1 MVRRMGAVRKRH
13 THARFL
19 TPGRRVQIV
28 VAAAAA
34 YTGVCAVPAAT
45 GYAGTLSILPVA
57 LAGYLLGQRAGM
69 AVGAFA
75 GVPVAVSWLLYG
87 VPSGASFPGVVISTA
102 VAIACGFVLGRIHDL
117 NLRLSERLDKRRA
130 AEAELRSAEE
140 QSRALLEAL
149 PDTIYRIDRAGTILG
164 FHTPPGAR
172 HDADDGEA
180 RVGKNIAEV
189 LPAEVAAE
197 TVECINE
204 ALETREVVSLE
215 YQLSEE
221 GEPRDFEARLVKG
234 GEHEVIAIVR
244 DVTDLKELQRELDK
258 AHRDALQAAGTKGR
272 FLATMS
278 HQIRTPMNGVI
289 GMTNVLLQTKL
300 TPEQRE
306 YTSIIRNSGEALLS
320 ILDDV
325 LDYSKIEAGKIE
337 LGRAPFPLRAL
348 LEEITELLSARAH
361 DKGLEIA
368 SIIDARVPDWVTG
381 DRGRLRQVI
390 TNLLGNAIKF
400 TRSGQVVLRVTVVGH
415 DRDTA
420 LIRFDVTDTGMGISR
435 EQQKNLF
442 QDFTQANR
450 GIAREYGGTGLGLAI
465 SRQIVELMGGR
476 MLVESAPG
484 EGSTFSFTARFGTA
498 HGRTTGSFFL
508 PRALSGARMLALPL
522 HPLTREFLEHQ
533 LSPFGARIDAVE
545 NAAEAQRAVSE
556 HGAFDLV
563 FLELP
568 LGTSEQDAR
577 NRVRELSAISRS
589 MPVAVLYGIGQR
601 SVGDSARDA
610 GATLLLAR
618 PLRRVTLY
626 EGLGNVLGL
635 SAGPSSRRS
644 RSGESPTVQ
653 SKLRARVLVAEDNL
667 VNQKVAV
674 RTLEMLGCDAEVVE
688 NGALAVE
695 AVTQSEFDIIL
706 MDCQMPVLDGFGA
719 AAQIRDG
726 EQGKKRIPII
736 AMTANAMQGDRERC
750 LAAGMDDYVPKPV
763 TLAELDAT
771 LRRWLP
777 DRVAYNPRTSGQHSV
792 VRPTET

>member
-1 MVRRMGAVRKRH
+1 MGAIRKRDR
-13 THARFL
+13 HASVL
-19 TPGRRVQIV
+19 TPSRRVQIV
-28 VAAAAA
+28 VAAGAA

-45 GYAGTLSILPVA
+45 GYAGTLSIVPVA
-57 LAGYLLGQRAGM
+57 FAGYLLGQRAGM
-69 AVGAFA
+69 AMGAFA
-75 GVPVAVSWLLYG
+75 GVPVAASWLLYG

-117 NLRLSERLDKRRA
+117 NLRLGERLDKRRA
-130 AEAELRSAEE
+130 AEAELRIAEE

-164 FHTPPGAR
+164 FHTPPGTS
-172 HDADDGEA
+172 HDEDGEA

-215 YQLSEE
+215 YQLSDD
-221 GEPRDFEARLVKG
+221 GEPRDYEARLVKG

-289 GMTNVLLQTKL
+289 GMTNVMLQTKL

-306 YTSIIRNSGEALLS
+306 YTAIIRNSGEALLS

-368 SIIDARVPDWVTG
+368 SMIDARVPDWVQG

-400 TRSGQVVLRVTVVGH
+400 TRHGQVVLRVTVVGH

-435 EQQKNLF
+435 DQQKNLF
-442 QDFTQANR
+442 QDFSQANR

-484 EGSTFSFTARFGTA
+484 EGSTFSFTSRFGTA

-522 HPLTREFLEHQ
+522 HPVTREFLEHQ
-533 LSPFGARIDAVE
+533 LSPFGAKIEIVDS
-545 NAAEAQRAVSE
+545 AAKATKVVAEQ
-556 HGAFDLV
+556 GAFDLV

-568 LGTSEQDAR
+568 LGTTEADAR
-577 NRVRELSAISRS
+577 QRVRELSSISRN
-589 MPVAVLYGIGQR
+589 MPVSVLYGIGQR
-601 SVGDSARDA
+601 SVGDVARDA

-635 SAGPSSRRS
+635 SASPNARRQ
-644 RSGESPTVQ
+644 RSGESPALP

-674 RTLEMLGCDAEVVE
+674 RTLEMLGCDAEVAE

-695 AVTQSEFDIIL
+695 AVRHSEYDIIL

-719 AAQIRDG
+719 AAQIR
-726 EQGKKRIPII
+726 ESEHGKRRIPII

-777 DRVAYNPRTSGQHSV
+777 DRVAYNPRTSGQHSA
-792 VRPTET
+792 VRPPES

>member
-1 MVRRMGAVRKRH
+1 MGASRTRDKQPIL
-13 THARFL
+13 L
-19 TPGRRVQIV
+19 TPSRRVQIV
-28 VAAAAA
+28 VAAGAA

-69 AVGAFA
+69 AMGAFA
-75 GVPVAVSWLLYG
+75 GVPVALSWLVYG
-87 VPSGASFPGVVISTA
+87 VPSGASFPGVIISTA

-130 AEAELRSAEE
+130 AEAELRIAEE

-172 HDADDGEA
+172 HDDEEA

-189 LPAEVAAE
+189 LPTEVAAE

-215 YQLSEE
+215 YQLAEE
-221 GEPRDFEARLVKG
+221 GEEARDYEARLVKG

-289 GMTNVLLQTKL
+289 GMTNVMLQTKL

-337 LGRAPFPLRAL
+337 LGKAPFPLRAL

-368 SIIDARVPDWVTG
+368 SIIDARVPDWVSG

-400 TRSGQVVLRVTVVGH
+400 TRQGQVVLRVTVVGH

-420 LIRFDVTDTGMGISR
+420 LVRYDVTDTGVGISR
-435 EQQKNLF
+435 DQQKNLF
-442 QDFTQANR
+442 QDFAQANK

-522 HPLTREFLEHQ
+522 HALTREFLEHQ
-533 LSPFGARIDAVE
+533 LSPFGARIEVVE
-545 NAAEAQRAVSE
+545 NAQKAQKLVAEQGS
-556 HGAFDLV
+556 FDLV

-568 LGTSEQDAR
+568 LGTTEADAR
-577 NRVRELSAISRS
+577 ARVREIAALSRT

-601 SVGDSARDA
+601 AVGDVARDA
-610 GATLLLAR
+610 GASLLLAR

-635 SAGPSSRRS
+635 TAGASARRS
-644 RSGESPTVQ
+644 RSGEAQAMP

-674 RTLEMLGCDAEVVE
+674 RTLEMLGCDAEVAE

-695 AVTQSEFDIIL
+695 AVQQSDYDIIL

-719 AAQIRDG
+719 AAQIRDA
-726 EQGKKRIPII
+726 EQGRKRIPII

-777 DRVAYNPRTSGQHSV
+777 DRVAYNPRTSGQHSA
-792 VRPTET
+792 VRPTDT

>member
-1 MVRRMGAVRKRH
+1 MSPRTRY
-13 THARFL
+13 
-19 TPGRRVQIV
+19 RVV

-34 YTGVCAVPAAT
+34 YTGICAVPATT
-45 GYAGTLSILPVA
+45 GFAGTLGIIPVA
-57 LAGYLLGQRAGM
+57 LAGYLLGQRVGM
-69 AVGAFA
+69 WMGLYS
-75 GVPVAVSWLLYG
+75 GVPVGAAWLAYG
-87 VPSGASFPGVVISTA
+87 MPSNASVPGFIISTSVA
-102 VAIACGFVLGRIHDL
+102 VASGFVLGRIHDL
-117 NLRLSERLDKRRA
+117 GLRLRERLEKRRA
-130 AEAELRSAEE
+130 AESELRAAEE

-149 PDTIYRIDRAGTILG
+149 PDTIYRIDRAGTLLG
-164 FHTPPGAR
+164 VHSPSQIS
-172 HDADDGEA
+172 DGREPDGQIG
-180 RVGKNIAEV
+180 RNISEV
-189 LPAEVAAE
+189 LPPSVAAE
-197 TVECINE
+197 CVECINE

-215 YQLSEE
+215 YQLGSE
-221 GEPRDFEARLVKG
+221 GAQRDFEARLVKG

-244 DVTDLKELQRELDK
+244 DVTQLKELQRELDR

-300 TPEQRE
+300 IPEQRE
-306 YTSIIRNSGEALLS
+306 YTTIIRNSGEALLS

-337 LGRAPFPLRAL
+337 LGRTPFPLRAL
-348 LEEITELLSARAH
+348 LEEIVELLSARAH

-368 SIIDARVPDWVTG
+368 SIIDARVPDWVQG

-400 TRSGQVVLRVTVVGH
+400 TSRGQVSLRVTVVGH

-442 QDFTQANR
+442 QDFAQANR
-450 GIAREYGGTGLGLAI
+450 TIAREYGGTGLGLAI

-476 MLVESAPG
+476 MLVESAPA

-508 PRALSGARMLALPL
+508 PRALSGARILGFPL
-522 HPLTREFLEHQ
+522 HPLTREFIEHQ
-533 LSPFGARIDAVE
+533 LSPFGAKLEIADNIARARQLV
-545 NAAEAQRAVSE
+545 AEQ
-556 HGAFDLV
+556 GAYDLV
-563 FLELP
+563 LLELP
-568 LGTSEQDAR
+568 LGTSESDAR
-577 NRVRELSAISRS
+577 HRVREASSLSRS
-589 MPVAVLYGIGQR
+589 MPVAVLFAIGER
-601 SVGDSARDA
+601 SVGDAARQA
-610 GATLLLAR
+610 GASLTLAR
-618 PLRRVTLY
+618 PLRRIALH
-626 EGLGNVLGL
+626 EGLSNVLGI
-635 SAGPSSRRS
+635 SSTQRRRP
-644 RSGESPTVQ
+644 RSGDSPTVP

-674 RTLEMLGCDAEVVE
+674 RTLEMLGCDAEVAE
-688 NGALAVE
+688 NGLLAVE
-695 AVTQSEFDIIL
+695 AVSQSEFDIVL

-719 AAQIRDG
+719 AQQIRELERG
-726 EQGKKRIPII
+726 ARRIPIV

-763 TLAELDAT
+763 TLNELDAT

-777 DRVAYNPRTSGQHSV
+777 ERVAYNPRTPGQPASQ
-792 VRPTET
+792 VRPPES

>member
-1 MVRRMGAVRKRH
+1 MTARVTAGTTARMTAG
-13 THARFL
+13 T
-19 TPGRRVQIV
+19 TPRMSLRTRQHLV

-34 YTGVCAVPAAT
+34 YSGICAVPSTIAF
-45 GYAGTLSILPVA
+45 AGTLSIIPVA
-57 LAGYLLGQRAGM
+57 LAGYLLGQRTGM
-69 AVGAFA
+69 WTGLFAAVPAALAWAVYGA
-75 GVPVAVSWLLYG
+75 PE
-87 VPSGASFPGVVISTA
+87 GASMTGFLFAT
-102 VAIACGFVLGRIHDL
+102 IASVLCGFVLGRIHDL
-117 NLRLSERLDKRRA
+117 SARLKERLEKRRG
-130 AEAELRSAEE
+130 AEAELRVAEE
-140 QSRALLEAL
+140 ESRALLEAL

-164 FHTPPGAR
+164 FQASPA
-172 HDADDGEA
+172 ADSQDESQKLG
-180 RVGKNIAEV
+180 RNVSEV
-189 LPAEVAAE
+189 MPADVAAE
-197 TVECINE
+197 AIECINE
-204 ALETREVVSLE
+204 AIETREVVSLD
-215 YQLSEE
+215 YQIERE
-221 GEPRDFEARLVKG
+221 GVRHDHEARFVKG

-244 DVTDLKELQRELDK
+244 DVTQLKELQRELDQ

-289 GMTNVLLQTKL
+289 GMTNVMLQTRL

-306 YTSIIRNSGEALLS
+306 YTTIIRNSGEALLS

-348 LEEITELLSARAH
+348 LEEIVELLAARAH
-361 DKGLEIA
+361 DKRLEIA
-368 SIIDARVPDWVTG
+368 SIIDARVPDWVQG

-400 TRSGQVVLRVTVVGH
+400 TSRGQVCLRVTVVGH

-435 EQQKNLF
+435 DQQKNLF
-442 QDFTQANR
+442 QEFAQANR
-450 GIAREYGGTGLGLAI
+450 SIQREYGGTGLGLAI

-508 PRALSGARMLALPL
+508 PRALSGARILALGL
-522 HPLTREFLEHQ
+522 HPLTREFLEYQ
-533 LSPFGARIDAVE
+533 LSPFGAKIDLADSIARTPLTE
-545 NAAEAQRAVSE
+545 QGT
-556 HGAFDLV
+556 HDLV
-563 FLELP
+563 FLELA
-568 LGTSEQDAR
+568 LGSSEADSKQK
-577 NRVRELSAISRS
+577 VRELFGISHS
-589 MPVAVLYGIGQR
+589 TPVVVLYAIGQR
-601 SVGDSARDA
+601 SVGDAAREA
-610 GATLLLAR
+610 GATLCLAR
-618 PLRRVTLY
+618 PLRRIALH
-626 EGLGNVLGL
+626 EGLSNVLGL
-635 SAGPSSRRS
+635 TASPSTKRVRV
-644 RSGESPTVQ
+644 GESPAVQ

-674 RTLEMLGCDAEVVE
+674 RTLEMLGCDAEVAE
-688 NGALAVE
+688 NGQLAVE
-695 AVTQSEFDIIL
+695 AMKQSEFDIIL

-719 AAQIRDG
+719 AGAIRELEG
-726 EQGKKRIPII
+726 TGRRIPIV

-763 TLAELDAT
+763 TLTDLDAT

-777 DRVAYNPRTSGQHSV
+777 ERVAYNPRASGTHPLA
-792 VRPTET
+792 RPPE

>member
-1 MVRRMGAVRKRH
+1 MKRATGGAGWTSPRTSLRI
-13 THARFL
+13 RQQL
-19 TPGRRVQIV
+19 V

-34 YTGVCAVPAAT
+34 YSGVCAVPST
-45 GYAGTLSILPVA
+45 TEFAGTLSIVPVA
-57 LAGYLLGQRAGM
+57 LAGYLLGQRTGM
-69 AVGAFA
+69 WMGLFAAVPAALAWAVYGAPEGSSLTGFLFA
-75 GVPVAVSWLLYG
+75 TI
-87 VPSGASFPGVVISTA
+87 ASV
-102 VAIACGFVLGRIHDL
+102 ACGFVLGRIHDL
-117 NLRLSERLDKRRA
+117 SARLKERLEKRRA
-130 AEAELRSAEE
+130 AEAELRVAEE
-140 QSRALLEAL
+140 ESRALLEAL

-164 FHTPPGAR
+164 FQASPTG
-172 HDADDGEA
+172 DGQQDESQKLG
-180 RVGKNIAEV
+180 RNVSEV
-189 LPAEVAAE
+189 MPTDVAAE
-197 TVECINE
+197 AIECINE
-204 ALETREVVSLE
+204 AIETREVVSLD
-215 YQLSEE
+215 YQIERD
-221 GEPRDFEARLVKG
+221 GERHDHEARFVKG

-244 DVTDLKELQRELDK
+244 DVTQLKELQRELDQ

-289 GMTNVLLQTKL
+289 GMTNVMLQTRL

-306 YTSIIRNSGEALLS
+306 YTTIIRNSGEALLS

-348 LEEITELLSARAH
+348 LEEIVELLAARAH

-368 SIIDARVPDWVTG
+368 SIIDARVPDWVQG

-400 TRSGQVVLRVTVVGH
+400 TSRGQVSLRVTVVGH

-435 EQQKNLF
+435 DQQKNLF
-442 QDFTQANR
+442 QDFAQANR
-450 GIAREYGGTGLGLAI
+450 SIQREYGGTGLGLAI

-476 MLVESAPG
+476 MLVESAPS

-508 PRALSGARMLALPL
+508 PRALSGARILALGL
-522 HPLTREFLEHQ
+522 HPLTREFLEYQ
-533 LSPFGARIDAVE
+533 LSPFGAKIDLADTL
-545 NAAEAQRAVSE
+545 ARAPRAEQGT
-556 HGAFDLV
+556 HDLV
-563 FLELP
+563 FLELS
-568 LGTSEQDAR
+568 LGTSEADSKQ
-577 NRVRELSAISRS
+577 RVRELFNLSRTT
-589 MPVAVLYGIGQR
+589 PVVVLYAIGQR
-601 SVGDSARDA
+601 SVGDAAREA
-610 GATLLLAR
+610 GATLCLAR
-618 PLRRVTLY
+618 PLRRIALH
-626 EGLGNVLGL
+626 EGLSNVLGL
-635 SAGPSSRRS
+635 SAGPSTKRART
-644 RSGESPTVQ
+644 GESPAVQ

-674 RTLEMLGCDAEVVE
+674 RTLEMLGCDAEVAE
-688 NGALAVE
+688 NGQLAVE
-695 AVTQSEFDIIL
+695 AMKQSEFDIIL

-719 AAQIRDG
+719 AHQIRELEGDG
-726 EQGKKRIPII
+726 RRIPIV

-763 TLAELDAT
+763 TLTDLDAT

-777 DRVAYNPRTSGQHSV
+777 ERVAYNPRTSGTHPLARQ
-792 VRPTET
+792 PE

>member
-1 MVRRMGAVRKRH
+1 MSPRRRQ
-13 THARFL
+13 
-19 TPGRRVQIV
+19 QIA
-28 VAAAAA
+28 VAAAATYA
-34 YTGVCAVPAAT
+34 GICALPST
-45 GYAGTLSILPVA
+45 TEFAGTLSIVPVA
-57 LAGYLLGQRAGM
+57 LAGYLLGQRAGLWM
-69 AVGAFA
+69 GIFA
-75 GVPVAVSWLLYG
+75 SIPIGLAWMVYG
-87 VPSGASFPGVVISTA
+87 VPQNGSVPSFFVLSLVT
-102 VAIACGFVLGRIHDL
+102 IACGFVLGRIHDL
-117 NLRLSERLDKRRA
+117 GLRLRERLDRRRA
-130 AEAELRSAEE
+130 AEAELRVAEE
-140 QSRALLEAL
+140 ESRALLAAL

-164 FHTPPGAR
+164 FHSAGR
-172 HDADDGEA
+172 DDEGGE
-180 RVGKNIAEV
+180 RIGKNIAEV
-189 LPAEVAAE
+189 MPQEVAAE
-197 TVECINE
+197 AVECINE

-215 YQLSEE
+215 YPLDEE
-221 GEPRDFEARLVKG
+221 GTRRDHEARLVKG

-244 DVTDLKELQRELDK
+244 DVTQLKALQRELDR

-306 YTSIIRNSGEALLS
+306 YTTIIRNSGEALLS

-337 LGRAPFPLRAL
+337 LGRAPFPLRAV
-348 LEEITELLSARAH
+348 LEEIVELLSARAH

-368 SIIDARVPDWVTG
+368 SIIDPRVPDWVQG

-390 TNLLGNAIKF
+390 TNLIGNAIKF
-400 TRSGQVVLRVTVVGH
+400 TSRGQVSLRVTVVGH

-442 QDFTQANR
+442 QDFAQASR
-450 GIAREYGGTGLGLAI
+450 AIAREYGGTGLGLAI

-508 PRALSGARMLALPL
+508 PRALSGARMLSLSL
-522 HPLTREFLEHQ
+522 HPLTREFLEYQ
-533 LSPFGARIDAVE
+533 LSPFGAKIEVADSLEVARKM
-545 NAAEAQRAVSE
+545 AAERP
-556 HGAFDLV
+556 FDLA
-563 FLELP
+563 FLELA
-568 LGTSEQDAR
+568 LGTTEAEARQRVRDLLAFAR
-577 NRVRELSAISRS
+577 NV
-589 MPVAVLYGIGQR
+589 PVAVLHGIGQR
-601 SVGDSARDA
+601 GVGDAAREA
-610 GATLLLAR
+610 GAALCLAR
-618 PLRRVTLY
+618 PLRRIALH
-626 EGLGNVLGL
+626 EGLSNVLGI
-635 SAGPSSRRS
+635 SSNPSRRA
-644 RSGESPTVQ
+644 RSGESPALP
-653 SKLRARVLVAEDNL
+653 SNLRARVLVAEDNL

-674 RTLEMLGCDAEVVE
+674 RTLEMLGCDAEVAE
-688 NGALAVE
+688 NGLLAVE
-695 AVTQSEFDIIL
+695 AVKQSEFDIIL

-719 AAQIRDG
+719 SAQIRELERSG
-726 EQGKKRIPII
+726 RRIPIV

-777 DRVAYNPRTSGQHSV
+777 ERVAYNPRTSAQQPAA
-792 VRPTET
+792 RPPEG